1 MEYIK
6 DKLLIKIFDN
16 RSEMGVNAAKD
27 VSKCIRSLLEN
38 KDCVNMIFA
47 AAPSQ
52 NDFLKALLEDAEIDW
67 TRVNAFHM
75 DEYIGLEMGAVQ
87 SFGTFLKER
96 IFDKVPFR
104 SVSYINGHAINASD
118 ECLRYAALL
127 DKYPVDIVC
136 LGIGEN
142 GHIAFNDPHVAH
154 FDDCERIKVVSLDDR
169 SRMQQVHDG
178 CFSTLERVPVSAFTL
193 TIPALIAAKYM
204 FCVVPSKTKDVAV
217 FNTVNGPISESC
229 PASILRRKE
238 NAVLY
243 LDSDSSKLLDKSVN

>member
-47 AAPSQ
+47 AASSQ